1 MENANLETSA
11 IFSSLNFSFF
21 IAFLIRFQAFSNG
34 EKSECEFSGIQTVLS
49 VFSLF
54 SDSSRVDW
62 DFLILRSRSLAR
74 SFATFLK
81 IWRNFILGSSKVYDV
96 FFIFSLI
103 QNYIIINEESRIERQ
118 RSERYN
124 DISSNSKIFSRRSF
138 SKFSKFSMWT
148 DERQRAWLFEIPNKI
163 VNETKSCITQFFK
176 NDKKWILFFASS
188 SWLNV
193 ENQCITKGC
202 HYSGKC
208 HYLRCHYYEWAQYF

>member
-1 MENANLETSA
+1 MKNANLETSA

-81 IWRNFILGSSKVYDV
+81 IRRNFILGSSKVYDESI
-96 FFIFSLI
+96 FIFSLI
-103 QNYIIINEESRIERQ
+103 QNYIINNNLSSM
-118 RSERYN
+118 RSHELNVSVQKCHFRV
-124 DISSNSKIFSRRSF
+124 IR
-138 SKFSKFSMWT
+138 KFSQEGHFQNFRNS
-148 DERQRAWLFEIPNKI
+148 
-163 VNETKSCITQFFK
+163 
-176 NDKKWILFFASS
+176 
-188 SWLNV
+188 
-193 ENQCITKGC
+193 QCKLMNAGVHDCLKYRIRLWMRL
-202 HYSGKC
+202 SP
-208 HYLRCHYYEWAQYF
+208 A